1 MTKLEV
7 LKLLQEL
14 LEGCNFDLGD
24 GDWSWPG
31 TEVVRHDDLCDKI
44 AREIDHI
51 EHP

>member
-14 LEGCNFDLGD
+14 LEGCNYDLGD

-31 TEVVRHDDLCDKI
+31 TEVVDHDVLCDKI
-44 AREIDHI
+44 AAEIYI
-51 EHP
+51 LEHP